1 MEPHHPEAWRV
12 ARHGLAE
19 SLKTQREVYAQPH
32 ANMLTDAV
40 LIYLAKNGFKII
52 KIEPVPEPEKA
63 KPGKFWE
70 DLEENLKDAKFRR
83 AYVKDFQKLM
93 GDR

>member
-12 ARHGLAE
+12 ARHGE
-19 SLKTQREVYAQPH
+19 
-32 ANMLTDAV
+32 
-40 LIYLAKNGFKII
+40 
-52 KIEPVPEPEKA
+52 PEPEKA
-63 KPGKFWE
+63 KPDKFWE